1 MRNYTAISII
11 RVQGCSGNNK
21 SADYSSVRIVDLRT
35 KGKGRENERKRNK
48 EKRRQE
54 MLLGKRYRQ
63 RVNNTKKKMFW
74 YSRLPQD
81 RGWDGVSGSLAGE
94 HHICTAHVPII
105 VITNY

>member
-35 KGKGRENERKRNK
+35 KGKGKENERKRNK

-63 RVNNTKKKMFW
+63 RVNNTKKDVLVLTSSTGQTMG
-74 YSRLPQD
+74 
-81 RGWDGVSGSLAGE
+81 RGFR
-94 HHICTAHVPII
+94 
-105 VITNY
+105 